1 MKLPTHDPDSRGG
14 RHTKHGCTWP
24 CCWPLT
30 AACCLQLDMSPT
42 RMYRGTGLG
51 LSICKVLVEAH
62 GGTLTVS
69 SKVGEGS
76 TFTFTLPVQPPQLPS
91 IHGDGR
97 VSNDGS
103 LLPKPE
109 EGVPRCQ
116 TSAARL
122 SLSDCP
128 VHVTYAE
135 RLLLRPAGAHVCSVH
150 ASSNDCFKLH
160 TASCPGCT

>member
-1 MKLPTHDPDSRGG
+1 
-14 RHTKHGCTWP
+14 
-24 CCWPLT
+24 
-30 AACCLQLDMSPT
+30 MSPT

-62 GGTLTVS
+62 GGALAVS
-69 SKVGEGS
+69 SRVGEGS

-109 EGVPRCQ
+109 EGVQRCQ
-116 TSAARL
+116 APAARL

-128 VHVTYAE
+128 
-135 RLLLRPAGAHVCSVH
+135 AHVASADGVH
-150 ASSNDCFKLH
+150 GRMCAACMGQAM
-160 TASCPGCT
+160 TA